1 MTRSV
6 YFSGRVP
13 FTHCESFY
21 LGEGAAVHYD
31 SHSLFGRGSAYCTY
45 CKAEIFSLINEEKW
59 MVLRGCS
66 QMKWLFGQKE
76 IFHYDWFGGVGNKY
90 ILQSVGG
97 LSECY

>member
-6 YFSGRVP
+6 PFSGRVP

-31 SHSLFGRGSAYCTY
+31 SHSLVGRGSAYCTY

-59 MVLRGCS
+59 MVLRGFS
-66 QMKWLFGQKE
+66 QMISCPVRSGELVKKRFFIMSE
-76 IFHYDWFGGVGNKY
+76 GG
-90 ILQSVGG
+90 
-97 LSECY
+97 